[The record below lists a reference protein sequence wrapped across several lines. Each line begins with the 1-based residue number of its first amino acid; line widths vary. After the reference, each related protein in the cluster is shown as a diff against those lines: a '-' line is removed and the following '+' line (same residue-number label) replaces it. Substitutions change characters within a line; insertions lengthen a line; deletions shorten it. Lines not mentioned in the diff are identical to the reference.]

1 MLVLT
6 RKKGQALVIG
16 SNIRVVVVDVSGDY
30 VRIGI
35 DAPLEVSVYREELY
49 RELQEENRASM
60 VSRRAA
66 TELEKAIKK

>member
-35 DAPLEVSVYREELY
+35 DAPLEVPVYREELY

-60 VSRRAA
+60 VSRKVI
-66 TELEKAIKK
+66 TELEKAMEK